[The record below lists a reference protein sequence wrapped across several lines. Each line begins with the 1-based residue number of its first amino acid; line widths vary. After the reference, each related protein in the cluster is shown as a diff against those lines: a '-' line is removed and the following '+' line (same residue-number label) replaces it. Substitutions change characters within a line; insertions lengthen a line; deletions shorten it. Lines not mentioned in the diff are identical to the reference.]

1 MRELALWRRLSQ
13 FCRSGF
19 GEIPSVTGER
29 PFSPGRHSLVHCGL
43 QVASVAVD
51 VALQRGCRYP
61 RPRQAGLSLR
71 NLPGGSGRR
80 SCVALRTAGARGVW
94 ALALRQRLPRL
105 RRMATS
111 GCVCRQMNC
120 CTKAAAGHCGIEHV
134 RLVCPQGASFT
145 TAETAAARLY
155 VANVRTRLSLGNSLY
170 GRGRRSFA
178 TADDGV
184 RC

>member
-71 NLPGGSGRR
+71 NLPGGSGPPQL
-80 SCVALRTAGARGVW
+80 CCFANAGAW
-94 ALALRQRLPRL
+94 RQGTR
-105 RRMATS
+105 
-111 GCVCRQMNC
+111 
-120 CTKAAAGHCGIEHV
+120 
-134 RLVCPQGASFT
+134 F
-145 TAETAAARLY
+145 TAAAAALASHGNVGLRLPSDELLLESRS
-155 VANVRTRLSLGNSLY
+155 RTLRH
-170 GRGRRSFA
+170 
-178 TADDGV
+178 
-184 RC
+184 